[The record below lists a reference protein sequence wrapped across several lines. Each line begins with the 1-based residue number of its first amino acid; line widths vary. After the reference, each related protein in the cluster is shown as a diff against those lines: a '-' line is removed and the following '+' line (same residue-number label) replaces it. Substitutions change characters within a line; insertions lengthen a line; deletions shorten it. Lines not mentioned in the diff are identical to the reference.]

1 MREPF
6 ALEPGEGE
14 VLAMFD
20 ATLTIKTGASA
31 SGNRFSLLEGRFQ
44 TGGFAPL
51 PHIHRD
57 EDESFFVLEGR
68 FAFRIDARQFEREAG
83 AFVHVPPGH
92 LHGFKSAG
100 DTPGRILVLHAPPL
114 DRFFLGMADLAA
126 TGVMDRDAL
135 ATLMERHGMEVPAP
149 LDQ

>member
-6 ALEPGEGE
+6 ELEPGKGE
-14 VLAMFD
+14 ILPMFD
-20 ATLTIKTGASA
+20 ATLTIRIGATG
-31 SGNRFSLLEGRFQ
+31 SGDRFSLLEGRFQ

-57 EDESFFVLEGR
+57 EDESFYVLEGR
-68 FAFRIDARQFEREAG
+68 FAFRIGARQFERGAG

-100 DTPGRILVLHAPPL
+100 DNPGRILVLHAPPL
-114 DRFFLGMADLAA
+114 DDFFREMAGLAA
-126 TGVMDRDAL
+126 TGVMDRGAL
-135 ATLMERHGMEVPAP
+135 AALMERHGMEVPRP
-149 LDQ
+149 PS